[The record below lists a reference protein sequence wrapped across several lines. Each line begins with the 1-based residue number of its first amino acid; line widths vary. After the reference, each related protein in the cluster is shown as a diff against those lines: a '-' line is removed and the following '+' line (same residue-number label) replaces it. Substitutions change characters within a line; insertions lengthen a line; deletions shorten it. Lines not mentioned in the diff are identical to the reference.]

1 MKKTTGDK
9 VRFYYLKCLNV
20 GTVPTYKMQNT
31 GAVLTFKMYNI
42 ETVPMFKM
50 HNVGTKKIMISLYS
64 IPLIEK
70 GRRKREFAQ
79 IRKRSQ

>member
-31 GAVLTFKMYNI
+31 GAVPTFKMANI
-42 ETVPMFKM
+42 GTVPMFKM
-50 HNVGTKKIMISLYS
+50 HNVGTKKNYDFCLELEIGFYGKNKLGLSCAKLK
-64 IPLIEK
+64 LN
-70 GRRKREFAQ
+70 
-79 IRKRSQ
+79 